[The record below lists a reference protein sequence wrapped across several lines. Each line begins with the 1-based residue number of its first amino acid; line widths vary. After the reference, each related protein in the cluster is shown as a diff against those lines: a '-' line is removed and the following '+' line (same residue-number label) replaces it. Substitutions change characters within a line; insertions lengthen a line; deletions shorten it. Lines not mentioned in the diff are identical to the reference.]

1 MSGLKYEVPRPP
13 KPTKFPLKSPRG
25 ASLAT
30 RVWPSKNPK
39 ALCLMIH
46 GGGWHSGYFNQLA
59 TSLSQDGIFSASYDQ
74 IGCGYSEPDPDSP
87 SAGVAHVRVF
97 DWFVEDL
104 CAAIG
109 WMQEEASNTQ
119 APVFLFGESFGA
131 LQVSPCH
138 EPGIWHAHGYDDFGM
153 HMQVIAASFEREKY
167 NVKID
172 GVISSGGLLQL
183 GESFLP
189 PWPVVKVLLFLSK
202 YFPKMIMPATDFEST
217 FDQAF
222 GDKDWAMTARSDPKI
237 SMQLKATLGG
247 VAATLGTGDRLRPK
261 ASDFPVKF
269 FALHG
274 RHDVRTS
281 CAVMEDFVNK
291 MGPEMG
297 SMEVIDTEG
306 HQLLQDR
313 PEISQS
319 IINKVKTWILNTAS
333 DLK

>member
-1 MSGLKYEVPRPP
+1 MR
-13 KPTKFPLKSPRG
+13 
-25 ASLAT
+25 
-30 RVWPSKNPK
+30 
-39 ALCLMIH
+39 
-46 GGGWHSGYFNQLA
+46 
-59 TSLSQDGIFSASYDQ
+59 
-74 IGCGYSEPDPDSP
+74 
-87 SAGVAHVRVF
+87 
-97 DWFVEDL
+97 
-104 CAAIG
+104 
-109 WMQEEASNTQ
+109 
-119 APVFLFGESFGA
+119 
-131 LQVSPCH
+131 
-138 EPGIWHAHGYDDFGM
+138 
-153 HMQVIAASFEREKY
+153 MQVITAAFEREKY

-189 PWPVVKVLLFLSK
+189 PWPVVKVLLVLSK

-222 GDKDWAMTARSDPKI
+222 GDKDWAMTARADPKI

-269 FALHG
+269 FAVHG